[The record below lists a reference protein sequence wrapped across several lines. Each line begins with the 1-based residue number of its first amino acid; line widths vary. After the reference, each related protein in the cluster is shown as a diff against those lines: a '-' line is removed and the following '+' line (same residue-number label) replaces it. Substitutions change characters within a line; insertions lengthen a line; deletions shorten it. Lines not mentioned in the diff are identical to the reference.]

1 MLWVL
6 YPEVLTEQNIRSKI
20 HAAIQDL
27 GLAETSRRLQLKPDT
42 LARIACGALVKAG
55 TLALVS
61 QRLEMLEAA
70 TPLALSTL
78 PAVMA

>member
-1 MLWVL
+1 MLN
-6 YPEVLTEQNIRSKI
+6 EQQIRSKT

-55 TLALVS
+55 SLALVR
-61 QRLEMLEAA
+61 QRLEMLEAG
-70 TPLALSTL
+70 TPLALSTVPPL
-78 PAVMA
+78 VA